1 MAVSALLRSY
11 LYIISVKL
19 SIKYGFT
26 AVGGGADPAMM
37 CNKGLKS
44 MSKLFS
50 TCQLVQH
57 GSDVPE
63 LKNSEFNLNPG
74 FGFSP
79 DQGETTL
86 LVGGFSSISPESG
99 FPLSPTLF
107 LNHALTPC
115 SSKDLKSIAEAELH
129 RQNSVNYRS
138 YTVDMDNRLC
148 VIGNDAGE
156 IRRFM
161 DTYSGLLDISPLL
174 VKGYDPEISTVT
186 ELQFE
191 SRSDGC
197 RLEYQIRSAI
207 DLEKCTYCGAC
218 GVSCPESCISEA
230 LFVNFDLCTFCK
242 ECEKACESEAIDI
255 HGAINETT
263 DFPAVLLLGD
273 IKVELPAKATSI
285 FYEKDLTSY
294 FASLFPCQIDE
305 VITHNKSICQ
315 YSAKLGHGCD
325 LCVSSCVHGAVSQGK
340 SGVVIDSLQC
350 EECGACV
357 AACPTGALQNERFSD
372 KAFVEYIES
381 IQLPEAGTIVLGDEE
396 SLHQLWWKQQSNKYD
411 KLFFLEFDNVG
422 SLSLFHFLYLFSCG
436 VRRVVVLKKANSVAG
451 GELYTKQIQFATTL
465 TKELYGVT
473 DAIVNCSV
481 DEFNAT
487 VEVDLAPFFAKVD
500 DSSAFANRRQSLAVA
515 LAALSERSGKEVTL
529 KPEGYVPF
537 ASVSC
542 DTNRCTQCMACL
554 NDCQIGAMQADT
566 SVLHL
571 NHVGSLCVGCGL
583 CVRVCPENAL
593 SLSPQFTLN
602 TDFFNGITLAKA
614 EPMACK
620 KCGKVFGTKKSFDR
634 VMAILREKEAV
645 DTSHFEY
652 CEDCRVIKLFEAE

>member
-1 MAVSALLRSY
+1 
-11 LYIISVKL
+11 
-19 SIKYGFT
+19 
-26 AVGGGADPAMM
+26 
-37 CNKGLKS
+37 

-50 TCQLVQH
+50 TCFLTQK
-57 GSDVPE
+57 GSDVSE
-63 LKNSEFNLNPG
+63 LKMSEINLRPG
-74 FGFSP
+74 FDFSP
-79 DQGETTL
+79 DQGESTL
-86 LVGGFSSISPESG
+86 LAGGFSSISPESG

-107 LNHALTPC
+107 LNHTLTL
-115 SSKDLKSIAEAELH
+115 SSSADLKLIAEAELH

-148 VIGNDAGE
+148 VIGSDVGD

-161 DTYSGLLDISPLL
+161 DTYSGLLDINPLL
-174 VKGYDPEISTVT
+174 TKGYDPEIPTVT

-207 DLEKCTYCGAC
+207 DLDKCTYCGAC

-230 LFVNFDLCTFCK
+230 LFVNFDVCTFCK

-255 HGAINETT
+255 HGAIHEVT

-273 IKVELPAKATSI
+273 VKVELPAKVTSATSI

-305 VITHNKSICQ
+305 VITHNKKICQ

-325 LCVSSCVHGAVSQGK
+325 LCVSSCVHGAVGQGK
-340 SGVVIDSLQC
+340 NGVVIDSLQC

-381 IQLPEAGTIVLGDEE
+381 VQLPVAGTIVLGDEE
-396 SLHQLWWKQQSNKYD
+396 SLHQLWWKQQGEKYG

-422 SLSLFHFLYLFSCG
+422 SLSLFHFLYLLSRG
-436 VRRVVVLKKANSVAG
+436 VRRIVILKKTNSVAG
-451 GELYTKQIQFATTL
+451 GDLYAKQIQFATTL

-473 DAIVNCSV
+473 DAIVSCNV
-481 DEFNAT
+481 DEFKAVVD
-487 VEVDLAPFFAKVD
+487 VESAPFYD
-500 DSSAFANRRQSLAVA
+500 IIDESSTFVNRRQSLAVA
-515 LAALSERSGKEVTL
+515 LAALCEKSGKEVTL
-529 KPEGYVPF
+529 TPEGYVPF

-542 DTNRCTQCMACL
+542 NTDRCTQCMACL
-554 NDCQIGAMQADT
+554 NDCRIGAMQADT

-571 NHVGSLCVGCGL
+571 NHIGALCVGCGL

-593 SLSPQFTLN
+593 SISPQFTLN
-602 TDFFNGITLAKA
+602 TDFFNGTTLAAA

-634 VMAILREKEAV
+634 VMAILKEKEAV

>member
-1 MAVSALLRSY
+1 MFV
-11 LYIISVKL
+11 V
-19 SIKYGFT
+19 
-26 AVGGGADPAMM
+26 VGGRGNPAIM
-37 CNKGLKS
+37 CNKGLKF
-44 MSKLFS
+44 MGKLFS
-50 TCQLVQH
+50 TCQLVQKD
-57 GSDVPE
+57 SDAPE
-63 LKNSEFNLNPG
+63 LQISEVNLHPG
-74 FGFSP
+74 HGFSL
-79 DQGETTL
+79 DQGKNTL
-86 LVGGFSSISPESG
+86 LAGGFSSISPECS
-99 FPLSPTLF
+99 FPLSPTLL
-107 LNHALTPC
+107 LNHSLTSCPE
-115 SSKDLKSIAEAELH
+115 DQLKLLAEAELN

-148 VIGNDAGE
+148 VIGSDAGD

-174 VKGYDPEISTVT
+174 VKGYNSEIPTVT

-207 DLEKCTYCGAC
+207 DFDKCTYCGAC

-230 LFVNFDLCTFCK
+230 LFVDFDVCTFCK
-242 ECEKACESEAIDI
+242 ECEKVCQSEAIDI
-255 HGAINETT
+255 HGALHETI

-273 IKVELPAKATSI
+273 IKVELPEKATSI

-305 VITHNKSICQ
+305 VITHNKNICQ
-315 YSAKLGHGCD
+315 YSPRLGHGCD

-340 SGVVIDSLQC
+340 NGVVIDSLQC

-381 IQLPEAGTIVLGDEE
+381 VQLPVAGTIVLGDEE
-396 SLHQLWWKQQSNKYD
+396 SLHQLWWRQQGEKYG
-411 KLFFLEFDNVG
+411 KLFFMEFDNVG
-422 SLSLFHFLYLFSCG
+422 SLSLFHFLYLLSCG
-436 VRRVVVLKKANSVAG
+436 VRRVVVLKKENSVAG

-465 TKELYGVT
+465 TEELYGVT
-473 DAIVNCSV
+473 DAIVTCDV
-481 DEFNAT
+481 DEFHT
-487 VEVDLAPFFAKVD
+487 VAEVETAPLFDLVD
-500 DSSAFANRRQSLAVA
+500 GGPGFVNRRQSLAVA
-515 LAALSERSGKEVTL
+515 LSAMSKKSGKEVTL
-529 KPEGYVPF
+529 QPEGYVPF

-542 DTNRCTQCMACL
+542 NTDRCTQCMACL
-554 NDCQIGAMQADT
+554 NDCRIGAMQADT
-566 SVLHL
+566 DALHL
-571 NHVGSLCVGCGL
+571 NHVGALCVGCGL

-593 SLSPQFTLN
+593 SISPQFTLN
-602 TDFFNGITLAKA
+602 TGFFEGTTLAEA
-614 EPMACK
+614 EAMACK

-634 VMAILREKEAV
+634 VMAILKEKEAV